1 MRSIKRITAVVLLL
15 AAVCLYGCTG
25 FVERFYPEE
34 TKDPD
39 QSVFV
44 PVDIEDGSIYFKDF
58 DGNVITLSSAPEKVA
73 SLSEISTEI
82 ICGLGAGRYITALN
96 ESSLSVEGAPISAE
110 VLPDYESDIDKLKE
124 LSPQIIFY
132 DNTLS
137 TLTAAMLRTAG
148 FTLVRVLEK
157 GDISTAEAN
166 IRFVSSLLY
175 KDSNGEQMI
184 AEMRAEY
191 EKMSV
196 LAELIG
202 VKKRVYIEGTSAYYG
217 CGGDSIVSEL
227 CAYAGAEN
235 VFADKSGTFT
245 TNAAELKQKDPEA
258 IIVLCNDTD
267 NFQIE
272 TVTKRSGLEDVYAVR
287 IKAVYAIDAKAA
299 ARPTQNITKALKSI
313 GEALKV
319 TK

>member
-1 MRSIKRITAVVLLL
+1 MRSIKITTAVVILL
-15 AAVCLYGCTG
+15 AAVCLYGCAG
-25 FVERFYPEE
+25 FVERFYPED
-34 TKDPD
+34 TKDDD

-58 DGNVITLSSAPEKVA
+58 DGNVITLSEAPEKVA
-73 SLSEISTEI
+73 SLSDISTEI
-82 ICGLGAGRYITALN
+82 ICGLGAGRYIVALN
-96 ESSLSVEGAPISAE
+96 ESSQTVEGAPISAE
-110 VLPDYESDIDKLKE
+110 VLPDFTSDIEKLKE

-137 TLTAAMLRTAG
+137 SLTAAMLRTAG
-148 FTLVRVLEK
+148 FTLVRVMEK
-157 GDISTAEAN
+157 GDISSAEAN
-166 IRFVSSLLY
+166 IRFISSLLY

-191 EKMSV
+191 EKMNV

-202 VKKRVYIEGTSAYYG
+202 VKKRIYIESTTAYYG
-217 CGGDSIVSEL
+217 CGGDSIISEL
-227 CAYAGAEN
+227 CTYAGAEN
-235 VFADKSGTFT
+235 IFADKSGTFT

-287 IKAVYAIDAKAA
+287 IKAVYAIDARSAS
-299 ARPTQNITKALKSI
+299 RPTQNITKALRSI